1 MAYDFYA
8 GEITDHPLRRQAAV
22 DRFLINLNFRPEVPH
37 AIARKTYYG
46 MYNISR
52 FDLSFEI
59 RCTEN
64 FYGQNCD
71 HYYCGENHGNKISVN
86 SLSNQTIG
94 GCCNCDMETKDT
106 IKLSNINKFVH
117 IFCLISWSC
126 MK

>member
-8 GEITDHPLRRQAAV
+8 VEIPGHRLRRHAAV

-37 AIARKTYYG
+37 VIARKSYYG

-71 HYYCGENHGNKISVN
+71 HYCLAVPGLYCCDNHGKKISVN

-94 GCCNCDMETKDT
+94 GCCNSDMETKGLPNFMELHE
-106 IKLSNINKFVH
+106 IAAI
-117 IFCLISWSC
+117 
-126 MK
+126 